1 MELTVLVYYLTYY
14 LQLIV
19 CITLN
24 IGLEGFLCNNLIG
37 ERLDLYLDLEGISL
51 EDH

>member
-1 MELTVLVYYLTYY
+1 VTLNREAMELAVLVYYLTYD

-24 IGLEGFLCNNLIG
+24 IGLEGFLGNNLIG
-37 ERLDLYLDLEGISL
+37 
-51 EDH
+51 